1 VYVLDATPLI
11 YLAKAGSL
19 DVLDGFD
26 VVTTEGVHE
35 EVVVDGKKAEAH
47 DARRVERYGVE
58 VRETPDSEV
67 YRRLSGSE
75 KLSNVDAEVPGFA
88 HAEDA
93 TAVMDERRGRT
104 VAKVE
109 GIDVRGTA
117 FLLLRSV
124 KNGEK
129 TAEEARVVL
138 DGMVDAGWY
147 CSTSFYSDILGKLDE
162 ITGE

>member
-1 VYVLDATPLI
+1 MYVLDATSLI
-11 YLAKAGSL
+11 YLAKAESL
-19 DVLDGFD
+19 GVLDGFD
-26 VVTTEGVHE
+26 VVTTEGVHG
-35 EVVVDGKKAEAH
+35 EVVVDGVKAEAP

-58 VRETPDSEV
+58 VREAPDSEV
-67 YRRLSGSE
+67 YRRLSDSD
-75 KLSNVDAEVPGFA
+75 KLSDVDAEVLALA
-88 HAEDA
+88 HTEDA
-93 TAVMDERRGRT
+93 TAVMDEKRGRT

-109 GIDVRGTA
+109 GVDVRGTA

-129 TAEEARVVL
+129 TAEEAREIL

-162 ITGE
+162 ID

>member
-11 YLAKAGSL
+11 YLAKTESL
-19 DVLDGFD
+19 DVLGGFD

-35 EVVVDGKKAEAH
+35 EVVVDGKEAEAP
-47 DARRVERYGVE
+47 DARRVERYTVE
-58 VRETPDSEV
+58 VREAPDNEI
-67 YRRLSGSE
+67 YHPLSDSE
-75 KLSNVDAEVPGFA
+75 KLSDVDAEVLALA
-88 HAEDA
+88 HTEDA
-93 TAVMDERRGRT
+93 TAVMDEKIGRT

-129 TAEEARVVL
+129 TAEEARGIL

-147 CSTSFYSDILGKLDE
+147 CSTSFYSDILDKLDE
-162 ITGE
+162 IGEK